1 MARPS
6 YHVYPGYAA
15 GLSEGFGYSQSVRV
29 GDRIEASGQG
39 GWDRETGKIPEDPL
53 EEINQAFSN
62 LDVALKDAGGE
73 GLSQVYRLNMYATDM
88 PSFME
93 HAGEATKKWFPNHR
107 PLITAV
113 GVASLALPG
122 MRVEIEGV
130 ALDPKG
136 DKAKEA

>member
-15 GLSEGFGYSQSVRV
+15 GLSEGFNYSQSVRV

-39 GWDRETGKIPEDPL
+39 GWDRETGKIPEDAL

-62 LDVALKDAGGE
+62 LDVALKDAGGK
-73 GLSQVYRLNMYATDM
+73 GLSQVYRLNLYITDM
-88 PSFME
+88 ATLLEP
-93 HAGEATKKWFPNHR
+93 AGEAMRKWFPNHR
-107 PLITAV
+107 PLLTAV

-122 MRVEIEGV
+122 MRVEIEAV
-130 ALDPKG
+130 ALDLEG
-136 DKAKEA
+136 DKANEG